1 MSSKRQDPLSQ
12 ISAEGGCFMMIA
24 GEDTS
29 STSGLQAHIANGV
42 QFIHVVDSAT
52 ISALEEKDAA
62 GNVVNV
68 IDDGT
73 GVILGQRVSAIQLPA
88 GTFMKAVTA
97 GGFTKIALSGTPSTG
112 KIVCVRKTPE
122 TN

>member
-1 MSSKRQDPLSQ
+1 MTTKRQDPLSQ
-12 ISAEGGCFMMIA
+12 IAAEGGCFMMIA

-42 QFIHVVDSAT
+42 QFIHVVDAAT

-62 GNVVNV
+62 NNTINVLS
-68 IDDGT
+68 DGT
-73 GVILGQRVSAIQLPA
+73 APILGQRVSAIQLPA
-88 GTFMKAVTA
+88 GTFLKAITP

-112 KIVCVRKTPE
+112 KIICVRKTPQ
-122 TN
+122 TS